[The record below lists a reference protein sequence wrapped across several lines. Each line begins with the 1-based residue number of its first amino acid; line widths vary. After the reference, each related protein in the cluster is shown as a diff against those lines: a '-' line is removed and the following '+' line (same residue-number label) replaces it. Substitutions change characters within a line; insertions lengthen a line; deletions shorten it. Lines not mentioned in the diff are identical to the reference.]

1 MLLGLFVSLL
11 VFDLSFIGEDTAG
24 RCDSDGER
32 ESPPSRS
39 LEKMFDD
46 ALWTSPQGF
55 DRLAPMSPPP
65 STCTTSAE
73 TAEAKAHAE
82 QVAIS

>member
-39 LEKMFDD
+39 LEKLFDD
-46 ALWTSPQGF
+46 ALWTSPSGF
-55 DRLAPMSPPP
+55 DRLESINPPP
-65 STCTTSAE
+65 STCPTSAE